1 MLRPLVL
8 SLVLLAACND
18 SKEYNPPGPVP
29 QIQSATGPTGAV
41 ATCDLADGGGGNCP
55 LEVKVT
61 FRLAE
66 GSFVTKAILTFA
78 GDQDDDGVD
87 HAYVLP
93 PTYGLGPSTDVTVTI
108 PALIPA
114 TILRSG
120 ALYTYSV
127 RLLTGAGD
135 TSLSTSLSVTVP

>member
-29 QIQSATGPTGAV
+29 QIQSVTGPAGAV
-41 ATCDLADGGGGNCP
+41 ATCSLADGGGNCP

-93 PTYGLGPSTDVTVTI
+93 PTYGLGAATDVTVTI
-108 PALIPA
+108 PGLIPA
-114 TILRSG
+114 TILRTG

-135 TSLSTSLSVTVP
+135 TSATTSLTVTVP